1 MAEEDGDSGGNVQAA
16 AVDVDPSHPV
26 KAYLG
31 LALAQLNEFY
41 TLYHRVEAEKQDC
54 KPNTE
59 TEIHLPGNQVM
70 NCRSSMITFDA
81 RCWISQR
88 PNSYDGYLDY
98 TCRLPESGGKMI
110 DKISVNA
117 GGQYLIDINDYW
129 LVRCILE
136 LTLGSGE
143 WHKQSLDEGNQIYA
157 QDCQYRYGSQ
167 DRQGLPL
174 TKRQEPTNESPPQW
188 GYGNAPFY
196 AGTSEDVAYKKRF
209 GVYNQANLNSVNT
222 PERWFSEDLVFDG
235 GNNRV
240 ADLPIE
246 DAKRRADPNVVP
258 HVLPSH
264 GDDTYLMPAYSD
276 GSRYPWEQSADDL
289 KQQGAEGYPRPGH
302 EGVVVGSDGHKPRR
316 PVYQQHSN
324 TFNVT
329 NLYAIFTQ
337 MYPAVI
343 DLAMLN
349 QVTLTIRWRSG
360 HCCPCSRVRDSMNLQ
375 MLDPAGAYDTDVING
390 QSLSNTLPNQNPQMT
405 YNMWYSG
412 KKTDTNEIIDD
423 HHRHLQF
430 AFGNDNLFCD
440 PAPLSDTTYTQTRRP
455 VWARNSEYDRAPL
468 KDTYN
473 KHNTREYPPTPT
485 FEVSN
490 IALHYESISMDSPL
504 YTKQIQQLQQ
514 QGALEYQ
521 FRNYYVHG
529 STHQHATTTQHHT
542 QCLTRVY
549 SILQPNEHDIA
560 SPPVQMKD
568 NPGDETMNHMPP
580 TMSRSHRFSSMNID
594 SWQHEINQSKFPAY
608 RAKPSDTYHL
618 FFDGTATNTH
628 LVRNVRDFVDYKFI
642 QCTRLCFPHGNDR
655 SLDGIDIR
663 GVSPNIR
670 LFTYMEGREFMEPV
684 DPRGIT
690 PKSINALNL
699 NPKGD
704 DSLKVVRDDQS
715 IHRNPQDQLWR
726 YGEFYAA
733 PSLEIGDG
741 KGNSINRTLSKE
753 QGNFEYEPNKEGAQP
768 LSALSDNYPDLASVM
783 KGKFVRP
790 VTYPHGVFAR
800 LILESKSTM
809 RIGTGRQMQ
818 PIP

>member
-1 MAEEDGDSGGNVQAA
+1 M
-16 AVDVDPSHPV
+16 
-26 KAYLG
+26 L
-31 LALAQLNEFY
+31 
-41 TLYHRVEAEKQDC
+41 
-54 KPNTE
+54 
-59 TEIHLPGNQVM
+59 
-70 NCRSSMITFDA
+70 TFDA
-81 RCWISQR
+81 RCWIPQR
-88 PNSYDGYLDY
+88 PNSYDNYLDY
-98 TCRLPESGGKMI
+98 TCRLPESPGKMI
-110 DKISVNA
+110 DKMFANA
-117 GGQYLIDINDYW
+117 GGQYMVDMNDFW

-136 LTLGSGE
+136 LTFDSGE
-143 WHKQSLDEGNQIYA
+143 WHKQALDEGNQIAA
-157 QDCQYRYGSQ
+157 QDCQYKYGSQ

-174 TKRQEPTNESPPQW
+174 TKCQEPTYDTPPQW
-188 GYGNAPFY
+188 GDGNAPYY
-196 AGTSEDVAYKKRF
+196 AGTTEGAAYRKRF
-209 GVYNQANLNSVNT
+209 GVYNQENLNKRGL
-222 PERWFSEDLVFDG
+222 PEAWYSESIKLAGEERKVKHPISDG
-235 GNNRV
+235 
-240 ADLPIE
+240 
-246 DAKRRADPNVVP
+246 KRRADPNVVP
-258 HVLPSH
+258 HVSPGST
-264 GDDTYLMPAYSD
+264 DDTYLMPAYAD
-276 GSRYPWEQSADDL
+276 GSRYPWEQSPDDL
-289 KQQGAEGYPRPGH
+289 RQQGAEGYPRSGH
-302 EGVVVGSDGHKPRR
+302 ESVPVGSDAHKPRR
-316 PVYQQHSN
+316 PVYEQHSSM
-324 TFNVT
+324 FSVT
-329 NLYAIFTQ
+329 NLYSMFNQ
-337 MYPAVI
+337 MYPAIV
-343 DLAMLN
+343 DAAMLN
-349 QVTLTIRWRSG
+349 QITIGIRWRSG
-360 HCCPCSRVRDSMNLQ
+360 HCCPCSRVRDSMTVQ
-375 MLDPAGAYDTDVING
+375 TLDVAGAREKSLNG
-390 QSLSNTLPNQNPQMT
+390 VEVVDSNTSALPSEDGKLTPIKAYYTDKVDGNNQPDVT
-405 YNMWYSG
+405 G
-412 KKTDTNEIIDD
+412 
-423 HHRHLQF
+423 HRHLQY